1 MMNKTSSH
9 AGSRATHQKG
19 ISLIGLLF
27 WAVVVSAVA
36 VLIMKLFPVINEYR
50 TLQKVVQRV
59 ADEGGGSVPEIRR
72 AFDRLKAVEYG
83 IESIRSSD
91 LDITKENDKVVV
103 RFAYDK
109 EIELLDPVYLLI
121 KFEGESQ

>member
-9 AGSRATHQKG
+9 AGSRARHQQG

-27 WAVVVSAVA
+27 WAVLVSAVA

-50 TLQKVVQRV
+50 TLQKMVQQV
-59 ADEGGGSVPEIRR
+59 ADEGGGSVPEIRKS
-72 AFDRLKAVEYG
+72 FDRLASVEYG

>member
-1 MMNKTSSH
+1 MMNKTFRH
-9 AGSRATHQKG
+9 AGSRASQQRG
-19 ISLIGLLF
+19 ISLVGLLL
-27 WAVVVSAVA
+27 WAVLVSAVA

-50 TLQKVVQRV
+50 TLQKMVQQV
-59 ADEGGGSVPEIRR
+59 ADEGGSSVPEIRKS
-72 AFDRLKAVEYG
+72 FDRLASVEYG